1 MRDVTQGQGTH
12 DLRSYGRRR
21 GRALSARQKT
31 LWQDLLPRVALPR
44 EAEALH
50 SLPALFTPPVREV
63 WLEIGFGD
71 GAHLLWQAE
80 HNPDIGIIGCEP
92 FVDGVVKVLSAL
104 EAKPRANVRLY
115 AEDARALLRWLPPGS
130 IGRVF
135 VLFPDPWPKRRH
147 TKRRLLGPGTLA
159 SIARCLRPGAEL
171 RIATDSGDYVRTI
184 LLAATAEPRLV
195 WQAASPEQWRRR
207 SSDWPAT
214 KYERKA
220 TAERCKCYFMRLLRR

>member
-1 MRDVTQGQGTH
+1 MGADHGSSDH
-12 DLRSYGRRR
+12 ELRSYGRRR
-21 GRALSARQKT
+21 GRRLSPRQQALLEHT
-31 LWQDLLPRVALPR
+31 LPVVAIDLSDPPPG
-44 EAEALH
+44 
-50 SLPALFTPPVREV
+50 SLPDLFAGKVREV

-104 EAKPRANVRLY
+104 ETKPRANVRLY
-115 AEDARALLRWLPPGS
+115 AEDARALLKWLPPGS

-184 LLAATAEPRLV
+184 LLAAAAEPNLV
-195 WQAASPEQWRRR
+195 WQADRPEDWRRR
-207 SSDWPAT
+207 TCDWPAT

-220 TAERCKCYFMRLLRR
+220 TAEPRKCYFMRLLRQ